1 MCQMRHFYWAQEV
14 VELLQNEGLSADAQA
29 MSAYVKGKF
38 SFLGLK
44 KTPRAA
50 LTKPLFERANLPSKV
65 ELQSNCE
72 ALWALPERE
81 YQMVALDLI
90 RKFERQLTPEDL
102 PWIKALILKKSWW
115 DSVDFLAT
123 HAVGSLLERYP
134 TQIRPELEIWIRDP
148 NMWLNRSAIIA
159 QILYRKNL
167 DVIYLTAAILP
178 HMHSK
183 EFFLRKAIGWAL
195 RSHAARDPQ
204 WVLDF
209 VEAHRAELS
218 GLSIREALK
227 HFR

>member
-1 MCQMRHFYWAQEV
+1 MTAWCQEV
-14 VELLQNEGLSADAQA
+14 QACLASEGIPVDAQA
-29 MSAYVKGKF
+29 MSAYMKGLF
-38 SFLGLK
+38 PFLGLK
-44 KTPRAA
+44 KPLRAA
-50 LTKPLFERANLPSKV
+50 LTKPLFERANLPSKA
-65 ELQSNCE
+65 ELQATCE
-72 ALWALPERE
+72 ALWSLPERE

-90 RKFERQLTPEDL
+90 RKFERQLVPEDL
-102 PWIKALILKKSWW
+102 PWIKALILEKSWW

-134 TQIRPELEIWIRDP
+134 AHIRPALEPWIHDP

-167 DVIYLTAAILP
+167 DVDVLEAAILP
-178 HMHSK
+178 HIPSK

-195 RSHAARDPQ
+195 RSHAARDPH
-204 WVLDF
+204 WLLAF

-218 GLSIREALK
+218 GLSVREALK

>member
-1 MCQMRHFYWAQEV
+1 MTAWCQEV
-14 VELLQNEGLSADAQA
+14 QACLASEGIPVDAQA
-29 MSAYVKGKF
+29 MSAYMKGLF
-38 SFLGLK
+38 PFLGLK
-44 KTPRAA
+44 KPLRAA
-50 LTKPLFERANLPSKV
+50 LTKPLFERANLPSKA
-65 ELQSNCE
+65 ELQATCE

-90 RKFERQLTPEDL
+90 RKFERQLVPEDL
-102 PWIKALILKKSWW
+102 AWIKALILEKSWW

-123 HAVGSLLERYP
+123 HAVGALLERYP
-134 TQIRPELEIWIRDP
+134 AHIRPVLETWIHDP

-167 DVIYLTAAILP
+167 DVDFLEAAILP
-178 HMHSK
+178 HIPSK

-195 RSHAARDPQ
+195 RSHAARDPR
-204 WVLDF
+204 WVLAF